1 MVIALGRL
9 GKPERTACSK
19 HGTPKRVMWRRWIR
33 LPNEVFPIPNSHP
46 QEEENRDFSYAFL
59 GFQQDG
65 SDPPQGR
72 WSKGESIDGN
82 GSFSSRPMEPQG
94 EEPNLGRAKPNSGAQ
109 AEQE

>member
-1 MVIALGRL
+1 
-9 GKPERTACSK
+9 
-19 HGTPKRVMWRRWIR
+19 MWRRWIR

-94 EEPNLGRAKPNSGAQ
+94 ENPNLGRAKPNSGAQ